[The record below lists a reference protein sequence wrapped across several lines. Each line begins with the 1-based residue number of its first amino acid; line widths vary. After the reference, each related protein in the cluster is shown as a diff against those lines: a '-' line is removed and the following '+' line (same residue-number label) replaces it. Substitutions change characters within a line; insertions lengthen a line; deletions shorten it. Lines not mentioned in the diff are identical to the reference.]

1 MTTQAPVTPPDHE
14 LWLDAHTRRRPAGDG
29 HGIDVA
35 SQRADD
41 LDERCLTFLEG
52 RCARGDNEHPTALD
66 LACGRG
72 GQALRM
78 AACGARVTAVDQY
91 DHGADLQRAAAARRV
106 GQPPVFASADVRAL
120 PEALPGAPF
129 DAIVCQRALHYLPYG
144 EAVTAVRSWV
154 RYLKPGGRLFLSA
167 SGLTSELGQ
176 GYAHGDR
183 PVTERFAPLA
193 PAMAERHD
201 IRAPVCLYE
210 ASDLVALL
218 HVAGFGVAEVFRSP
232 FGNVKAVAFV

>member
-1 MTTQAPVTPPDHE
+1 MITESRSTPDQEP
-14 LWLDAHTRRRPAGDG
+14 WLDPRTRRCPAGNG

-41 LDERCLTFLEG
+41 LDERCLAFLD
-52 RCARGDNEHPTALD
+52 ARFARNPAVRPSALD

-78 AACGARVTAVDQY
+78 AAWGAQVTAVDQY
-91 DHGADLQRAAAARRV
+91 DHGADIQRAAAERGMR
-106 GQPPVFASADVRAL
+106 QPPVFVRADFRTL
-120 PEALPGAPF
+120 PENLAGAPF
-129 DAIVCQRALHYLPYG
+129 DVIVCQRAIHYLPYG
-144 EAVTAVRSWV
+144 EAVAAVQSWV

-167 SGLTSELGQ
+167 SGLTSELGR
-176 GYAHGDR
+176 GYPHGGR
-183 PVTERFAPLA
+183 PVAERFAPLA
-193 PAMAERHD
+193 PDMAERHD

-210 ASDLVALL
+210 PLDLVDLL
-218 HVAGFGVAEVFRSP
+218 HAADFGIAEVFQSP